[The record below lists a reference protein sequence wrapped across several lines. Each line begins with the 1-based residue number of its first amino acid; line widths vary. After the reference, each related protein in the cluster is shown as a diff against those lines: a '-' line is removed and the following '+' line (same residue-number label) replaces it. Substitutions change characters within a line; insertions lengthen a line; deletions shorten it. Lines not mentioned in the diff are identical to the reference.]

1 MKNFSNQCKIIL
13 KFQIYIYIYIYISR
27 GNYFLK
33 KKIQQGKFE
42 INLCQ
47 I

>member
-1 MKNFSNQCKIIL
+1 MKNCFNQCKISL
-13 KFQIYIYIYIYISR
+13 KFQIYQEG

-33 KKIQQGKFE
+33 KKNQQGKFE